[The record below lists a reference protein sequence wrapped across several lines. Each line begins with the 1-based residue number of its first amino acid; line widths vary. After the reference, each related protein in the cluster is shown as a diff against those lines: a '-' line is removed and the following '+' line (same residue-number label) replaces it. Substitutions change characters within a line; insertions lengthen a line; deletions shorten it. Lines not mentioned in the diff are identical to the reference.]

1 MKQMITNTQ
10 IGKATATKKMIL
22 KIAAIIFVYALIVV
36 LIQANVINRKISS
49 TLIPI
54 GINIIL
60 AVSLNIIVGF
70 LGELTLGHAGFMSI
84 GAYTGALI
92 TINLDLPVFIEFPLA
107 LIIGGLVAG
116 LIGFLFRLPVLR
128 LNGDYLAIV
137 TLAFGEIIRSICNA
151 LPITQ
156 GPSGLK
162 GMPMYAGYE
171 RNTSLF
177 IQNFT
182 WVYVLVVITIVIISN
197 FLNSRHGRAVCSVRD
212 NHIASEAVG
221 ITTNRFRVIGFVV
234 ASFFAGVAGVVYAHN
249 LNIIKPNHF
258 DYNKSIDILVMVVLG
273 GMGSIKGSVI
283 AAIVLTLLPELLRDF
298 DSYRRILYAVA
309 LIVMM
314 LANAT
319 GLKEKWFK
327 KINRTR
333 ERSIQKGEK

>member
-1 MKQMITNTQ
+1 MKQITKNAQ
-10 IGKATATKKMIL
+10 IGKLNGSKTIIIKVI
-22 KIAAIIFVYALIVV
+22 AIILVYVLMIALI
-36 LIQANVINRKISS
+36 QSNVINRKISS

-92 TINLDLPVFIEFPLA
+92 TIRLDLPVFIEFPLA
-107 LIIGGLVAG
+107 LLVGGMVAG
-116 LIGFLFRLPVLR
+116 FIGFLFRLPVLR

-171 RNTSLF
+171 RDASLF

-182 WVYVLVVITIVIISN
+182 WVYALVILTIIITSN
-197 FLNSRHGRAVCSVRD
+197 FINSRHGRAVCSVRD
-212 NHIASEAVG
+212 NHIAAEAVG
-221 ITTNRFRVIGFVV
+221 IVTNRFRVIGFVV
-234 ASFFAGVAGVVYAHN
+234 ASFFAGVAGVIYAHN
-249 LNIIKPNHF
+249 LNIIKPSHF

-283 AAIVLTLLPELLRDF
+283 AAIILTVLPELLRDF

-314 LANAT
+314 LMNAT
-319 GLKEKWFK
+319 GFK
-327 KINRTR
+327 DSLSKRWNIFGAK
-333 ERSIQKGEK
+333 SAKKGEK